1 MTTPLDQLTP
11 VLREPQCLT
20 TLGLAEWD
28 LLIRQARRADLLPRL
43 CILLAEQGALDAVP
57 ERPRNHLLAAR
68 VVADKHAQ
76 QVRWEIS
83 RIRRALA
90 PTGLPLLLLKGAAY
104 LAAGLPPARG
114 RLFTDIDLLVP
125 KEGLQAVERILLFH
139 GWVTTHLDAYD
150 QRYYRQW
157 MHELPPLRHMHRH
170 SILDVHHTILP
181 ETARLHPDPDK
192 LRAAARPVPGMDG
205 VQVLAPTDMVLH
217 SATHLFHD
225 GELNHGLRDLV
236 DLDDLLRHFGADER
250 FWRHLVRRAEE
261 LQLTRPL
268 YYALRYTRSILGTP
282 VPDAVMA
289 AADAGR
295 PPTPANA
302 VMGALL
308 RRALAPEHSTC
319 DDRLTGVARWLLY
332 VRSHYL
338 RMPLCLLVPHLVR
351 KSLKRRE
358 ALAARPARLVITEK

>member
-1 MTTPLDQLTP
+1 MTTSLDQLTP
-11 VLREPQCLT
+11 VLRHPEGLT
-20 TLGLAEWD
+20 ALGLAEWD
-28 LLIRQARRADLLPRL
+28 LLVRQARRADLLPRL
-43 CILLAEQGALDAVP
+43 CVLLAEQDRLDAVP
-57 ERPRNHLLAAR
+57 ERPRRHLLSAR
-68 VVADKHAQ
+68 IVADKHAQ

-104 LAAGLPPARG
+104 LAAGLPAARG

-125 KEGLQAVERILLFH
+125 KDGLPVVERMLLLH

-157 MHELPPLRHMHRH
+157 MHELPPLRHLHRH
-170 SILDVHHTILP
+170 SVLDVHHTILP
-181 ETARLHPDPDK
+181 ETARLHPDPAK

-205 VQVLAPTDMVLH
+205 VQVLAPIDMVLH

-236 DLDDLLRHFGADER
+236 DLDDLLRHFGVDDR

-261 LQLTRPL
+261 LELRRPL
-268 YYALRYTRSILGTP
+268 YYALRYTHRILGTP
-282 VPDAVMA
+282 VPEDVMA
-289 AADAGR
+289 AAEAGGPPPLADA
-295 PPTPANA
+295 A
-302 VMGALL
+302 MDALL
-308 RRALAPEHSTC
+308 RRALAPEHPTC
-319 DDRLTGVARWLLY
+319 ADRLTGVARWLLY

-338 RMPLCLLVPHLVR
+338 RMPVRLLVPHLVR

-358 ALAARPARLVITEK
+358 ALAARPTRLVVNEK